1 MEKSLKVNELMERV
15 GMTQTGRAL
24 AYIKDGLD
32 EMNMISETHV
42 TTERIDITKDQR
54 FYDMPNDSIKL
65 IDIRCKNHNNA
76 NNEYRSIPRSIH
88 KPATEDAD
96 GV

>member
-1 MEKSLKVNELMERV
+1 MKVSELMERV
-15 GMTQTGRAL
+15 GISQTGRAI

-32 EMNMISETHV
+32 EINMMGETHV
-42 TTERIDITKDQR
+42 NVERIDISENQR
-54 FYDMPNDSIKL
+54 YYDTPVDAIKI
-65 IDIRCKNHNNA
+65 IDIRCKNHDNA
-76 NNEYRSIPRSIH
+76 SNEYRSIPRSIH

>member
-1 MEKSLKVNELMERV
+1 MKVDELMERV
-15 GMTQTGRAL
+15 GMTQTGRAI

-65 IDIRCKNHNNA
+65 IDIRCKNHDNA
-76 NNEYRSIPRSIH
+76 NDEYRSIPRSIH

>member
-1 MEKSLKVNELMERV
+1 MKVNELMERA
-15 GMTQTGRAL
+15 GIGETGRAI

-54 FYDMPNDSIKL
+54 FYNMPNDAIKL
-65 IDIRCKNHNNA
+65 IDIRCKNHDNA
-76 NNEYRSIPRSIH
+76 NDEYRSIPRSIH
-88 KPATEDAD
+88 KPATDDAD